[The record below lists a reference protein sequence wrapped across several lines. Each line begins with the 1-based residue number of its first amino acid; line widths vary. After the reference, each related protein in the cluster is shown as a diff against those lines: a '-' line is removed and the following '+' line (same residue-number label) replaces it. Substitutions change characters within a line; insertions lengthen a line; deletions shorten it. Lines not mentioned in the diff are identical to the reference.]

1 MKQVRD
7 RSYLF
12 FPLFFILASHF
23 ISCKT
28 NQEITYWDVIDQNS
42 ILVFETVHPPTVT
55 EKSILPFL
63 KVSSTSFAVALQSI
77 SKNDNDLIYTYTLQ
91 EKEYAVLL
99 SSVALKQPNQKIAN
113 RFYNGFEIKELRD
126 SANKIILAFAYIKGV
141 FVISE
146 SSFLIENSIRVF
158 ENKEGINFRT
168 KNKSLFQ
175 FASIKSD
182 AGNLFVNISQLS
194 ASAIVNSPLKEA
206 VPILKNLAESS
217 VLDVKVDSGLISM
230 NGFTLDSSSNG
241 IGLSAFQDQ
250 KAVKF
255 GMARFVPN
263 YSRSLVYYGVSDL
276 KRFSQSL
283 NDSSLVKLNFQDE
296 LAVCS
301 INQEQKKFIIII
313 KLANQDIADF
323 DSGNYSE
330 SYSGYE
336 IRSLKRGVLSKSFDQ
351 LIPRDTFDFFTIK
364 DDYAFLSKDIEELK
378 LLIDAIESDD
388 TWGKSLAFQQ
398 FHERGLQ
405 ESNVSLFFRDPIIP
419 IEGVNEKW
427 KPLIDS
433 LQVSSISWASIQFSA
448 LDNHFYTSVNLA
460 TSTKGEKSSSK
471 PKTSDS
477 FRLQNSI
484 AAGFAV
490 KNHSTGGS
498 ELILQDS
505 TFRISLFSSDN
516 GTLWQ
521 YQLDA
526 MILAAHQIDYYKN
539 GKLQY
544 LISTPNSLYLIDRLG
559 RDVKGFPKKI
569 PFDARSLE
577 VVDYDKSKNYRY
589 LLSSGT
595 KEIYIL
601 DKDATM
607 LDGWSPNRLPFDM
620 EYSPIHYKI
629 GIKDY
634 FLVIS
639 KDKMIH
645 LINRK
650 GDFEKKFQL
659 KISPFAGDYFL
670 EAGSTMGNS
679 FIYTVSQDGVINKQ
693 SFDGKSKPQENLV
706 KGNGSKFYLKRVPGK
721 SDFYF
726 FRIDSDKIVVF
737 DKLNQLVFERQNPG
751 SIALIPFVVSLPQGK
766 SIFCFYDTEQKLSY
780 LYDQVGNPVIN
791 RPLESTIAPVF
802 GSDVKSKKLFIY
814 SFAGEIITT
823 TQLN

>member
-1 MKQVRD
+1 MKQVRN
-7 RSYLF
+7 RGYLF
-12 FPLFFILASHF
+12 FQLYFILASF
-23 ISCKT
+23 LISCNT
-28 NQEITYWDVIDQNS
+28 SQEITYWDVIDQNS
-42 ILVFETVHPPTVT
+42 VLVFETVRPPTVT

-77 SKNDNDLIYTYTLQ
+77 SKSDYDLVYAYALQ

-99 SSVALKQPNQKIAN
+99 NSSTLKQSGHKIAN
-113 RFYNGFEIKELRD
+113 RLYSGFEIKELRD
-126 SANKIILAFAYIKGV
+126 NTNKVILAFAYIKG
-141 FVISE
+141 FFIISE
-146 SSFLIENSIRVF
+146 SAILIENSIRVF

-194 ASAIVNSPLKEA
+194 LSMLANSKLKES
-206 VPILKNLAESS
+206 VPILQNLAESS
-217 VLDVKVDSGLISM
+217 VLDVKVDSELISM
-230 NGFTLDSSSNG
+230 NGFTLDSASSG
-241 IGLSAFQDQ
+241 LGLSAFQDQ
-250 KAVKF
+250 KAIKF
-255 GMARFVPN
+255 GMARLIPN
-263 YSRSLVYYGVSDL
+263 YSRSVVYYGVSDL
-276 KRFSQSL
+276 KRFSRSV
-283 NDSSLVKLNFQDE
+283 NDSGLVKLNFQDE

-301 INQEQKKFIIII
+301 INPEQNKFIIII
-313 KLANQDIADF
+313 KLANQDITDF
-323 DSGNYSE
+323 DSENYYE

-336 IRSLKRGVLSKSFDQ
+336 IRSLKRGVLSKSFAQ
-351 LIPRDTFDFFTIK
+351 LVPKDTFDFFTIK
-364 DDYAFLSKDIEELK
+364 DDYAFLSKDIDELK
-378 LLIDAIESDD
+378 SLIDAIESDD

-398 FHERGLQ
+398 FYERGLQ
-405 ESNVSLFFRDPIIP
+405 ESNVSLFFRDPVIP
-419 IEGVNEKW
+419 IDGVNEKW

-433 LQVSSISWASIQFSA
+433 LRLSPISWASIQFSA

-460 TSTKGEKSSSK
+460 TSAKGEKSSGK
-471 PKTSDS
+471 FKTSGS

-526 MILAAHQIDYYKN
+526 MILAAHQIDYFKN

-544 LISTPNSLYLIDRLG
+544 LITTPNSLYLIDRLG
-559 RDVKGFPKKI
+559 RDVKGFPKKL
-569 PFDARSLE
+569 PFDARSSE

-595 KEIYIL
+595 REIYIL
-601 DKDATM
+601 NKDATM
-607 LDGWSPNRLPFDM
+607 LDRWSPNSLPFDI
-620 EYSPIHYKI
+620 EYSPVYYKI
-629 GIKDY
+629 GNKDY

-639 KDKMIH
+639 NDKMIH

-650 GDFEKKFQL
+650 GDFEKRFQL
-659 KISPFAGDYFL
+659 KLSPFAGDYFI
-670 EAGSTMGNS
+670 EARSAIGNS
-679 FIYTVSQDGVINKQ
+679 FIYTVSQDGVITKQ
-693 SFDGKSKPQENLV
+693 SFDGKSKSQENLI
-706 KGNGSKFYLKRVPGK
+706 KGNSSKFYLKRVVGK
-721 SDFYF
+721 SDFFF
-726 FRIDSDKIVVF
+726 FRIDTDKIAVF
-737 DKLNQLVFERQNPG
+737 DELNQLVFERQNPG
-751 SIALIPFVVSLPQGK
+751 SITLTPSVVSLTQGK
-766 SIFCFYDTEQKLSY
+766 SIFSFYDTEQKLSY
-780 LYDQVGNPVIN
+780 LYDQIGNPVIN

-802 GSDVKSKKLFIY
+802 GNNIKSKKLFIY
-814 SFAGEIITT
+814 SFSDEIVTT

>member
-1 MKQVRD
+1 MRY

-12 FPLFFILASHF
+12 FPLFFILTSHL
-23 ISCKT
+23 ISCKR
-28 NQEITYWDVIDQNS
+28 NQEITYWDVIDQS
-42 ILVFETVHPPTVT
+42 SVLVFETVHPPTVT

-63 KVSSTSFAVALQSI
+63 KVSSTSFAVALQNI
-77 SKNDNDLIYTYTLQ
+77 SKNDYDLIYTYTLQ
-91 EKEYAVLL
+91 EKEYATLL
-99 SSVALKQPNQKIAN
+99 SSSALKQPNQKIAN
-113 RFYNGFEIKELRD
+113 RFYSGFEIKELRD
-126 SANKIILAFAYIKGV
+126 SANKILLAFAYIKGV
-141 FVISE
+141 FVISK

-158 ENKEGINFRT
+158 ENKEEINFRT
-168 KNKSLFQ
+168 KYKSLFQ

-194 ASAIVNSPLKEA
+194 ASALVNSQLKGS
-206 VPILKNLAESS
+206 VPILQNLAESS

-230 NGFTLDSSSNG
+230 NGFTLDSVSNG
-241 IGLSAFQDQ
+241 IGLSVFQDQ

-255 GMARFVPN
+255 GMARFIPN
-263 YSRSLVYYGVSDL
+263 YSRSLIYYGVSDL
-276 KRFSQSL
+276 KRFSQSV
-283 NDSSLVKLNFQDE
+283 NDSSLVKLNFRDE

-301 INQEQKKFIIII
+301 INQEQKKFIVII

-323 DSGNYSE
+323 DSENYSE
-330 SYSGYE
+330 SYSSYE
-336 IRSLKRGVLSKSFDQ
+336 IRSLKRGVLSKSFDK

-364 DDYAFLSKDIEELK
+364 DDYAFLSKDIDELK

-405 ESNVSLFFRDPIIP
+405 ESNVSLFFRDPIIL
-419 IEGVNEKW
+419 IEGMNEKW

-433 LQVSSISWASIQFSA
+433 LQLSSISWASIQFSA

-460 TSTKGEKSSSK
+460 SSTKGEKSSSK
-471 PKTSDS
+471 SKTSGS

-505 TFRISLFSSDN
+505 TFRISLFSSEN
-516 GTLWQ
+516 GALWQ

-526 MILAAHQIDYYKN
+526 MIVDAHQIDYFKN

-544 LISTPNSLYLIDRLG
+544 LITTPNFLYLIDRLG
-559 RDVKGFPKKI
+559 RDVKGYPKKL
-569 PFDARSLE
+569 PFHVRSSE

-595 KEIYIL
+595 REIYIL

-607 LDGWSPNRLPFDM
+607 LDGWSPNRLPFDI
-620 EYSPIHYKI
+620 EYSPVHYKI
-629 GIKDY
+629 GNKDY

-639 KDKMIH
+639 KDNIIH

-650 GDFEKKFQL
+650 GDFEKRFQL
-659 KISPFAGDYFL
+659 KLSPFTGDYFI
-670 EAGSTMGNS
+670 ETGSTLGNS
-679 FIYTVSQDGVINKQ
+679 FIYTVSQDGVVSRQ
-693 SFDGKSKPQENLV
+693 SFDGKSKSQESLIR
-706 KGNGSKFYLKRVPGK
+706 GNGSKFSLKKVLGK

-726 FRIDSDKIVVF
+726 FRIDTDKIAVF
-737 DKLNQLVFERQNPG
+737 NKLNQFVFERQNPG
-751 SIALIPFVVSLPQGK
+751 STALIPSVVSLPQGK

-780 LYDQVGNPVIN
+780 LYDQIGNPVMN
-791 RPLESTIAPVF
+791 RPLESTVAPVF
-802 GSDVKSKKLFIY
+802 GSNVKSKKLFIY
-814 SFAGEIITT
+814 SFSGEIITT